1 MAGATFGPWTLTQ
14 SEQARLENYNALDV
28 MVTARGVDTRD
39 ELYQRD
45 LREAGS
51 TFIVLSQRY
60 VNVASLVARA
70 GADLLLP
77 RAPLVK
83 SADTKVQE
91 RVAAIARRSK
101 LHWLAW
107 RTAFWTSAHG
117 DSFLSVSDV
126 QQVKGDDRSRAP
138 VISLRRA
145 VNSVARSIRPEDPPF
160 RRAFLFRSKV
170 GDLDLYLEATAG
182 FSKWFAFRG
191 TEALPELP
199 AGYTPSVETK
209 ENVPL
214 MVHIAAPRGD
224 STDEGFGEAD
234 SAGTEDHTFEIANR
248 LRQVM
253 KILDR
258 HAEPA
263 MNVPD
268 GSIDD
273 AGKMDPRKAK
283 VHERGVD
290 GLGAEYIVWQSQLG
304 EAYTE
309 IDKLFDLI
317 ALLTETPT
325 ALWGRDKNGN
335 VESGRALKFRLLAG
349 LGKARRMGGALKEGL
364 ADAFRLALRREDI
377 LGGRTPGEYE
387 LTVDLWETFIA
398 DEQETTD
405 KVAKLR
411 QAGVMSVRAGV
422 EESQGLAGADLDA
435 EIQAIEDEAGQAPV
449 GFGGGIASQNAPG
462 A

>member
-1 MAGATFGPWTLTQ
+1 MAANFGPWNLTAA
-14 SEQARLENYNALDV
+14 ENARLANYAALDD
-28 MVTARGVDTRD
+28 MVAGRVDTRD

-45 LREAGS
+45 LRESGS
-51 TFIVLSQRY
+51 QFVKLPQRY

-77 RAPLVK
+77 RPPLIK
-83 SADTKVQE
+83 HPDTQIQARVQ
-91 RVAAIARRSK
+91 AIARRSK
-101 LHWLAW
+101 LQWLAW
-107 RTAFWTSAHG
+107 RAAFWTSAHG

-126 QQVKGDDRSRAP
+126 QQVKGDDASRVP

-145 VNSVARSIRPEDPPF
+145 VNSVARNVRPEDPPF
-160 RRAFLFRSKV
+160 ARAFIFRSKLR
-170 GDLDLYLEATAG
+170 DLDLYLEAIAG
-182 FSKWFAFRG
+182 VSKWYAYRG
-191 TEALPELP
+191 AELVQLP
-199 AGYTPSVETK
+199 AGYPPAIETK

-214 MVHIAAPRGD
+214 VIHIAAPRGD
-224 STDEGFGEAD
+224 PSDEGFGEAD
-234 SAGTEDHTFEIANR
+234 SAGTDDHAFEIANR
-248 LRQVM
+248 LRQVT

-268 GSIDD
+268 GSIDET
-273 AGKMDPRKAK
+273 GKIDPRKAK

-309 IDKLFDLI
+309 IDKVMDLL

-349 LGKARRMGGALKEGL
+349 LGKSRRMGGALKEGL
-364 ADAFRLALRREDI
+364 AEAFRLALRREDI
-377 LGGRTPGEYE
+377 LGGRQPGEYE
-387 LTVDLWETFIA
+387 LSVDLSETFIA

-405 KVAKLR
+405 KIAKLR

-422 EESQGLAGADLDA
+422 EEGQELSGADLDA
-435 EIQAIEDEAGQAPV
+435 EVQAIEDEGGQAPV
-449 GFGGGIASQNAPG
+449 GFGGGGAP
-462 A
+462 